1 MPTVFIPRETR
12 QGETRVAATPDS
24 VKRLIKLGLSVEVET
39 NAGRAA
45 SFSDAEYRTAGAKIV
60 STVKEGLETADIFA
74 KVNPPT
80 PAEVAMMKSGASF
93 IGHLWPVEA
102 LDLVKQMADLKI
114 DAFAMDA
121 IPRITRAQK
130 HDALSSQTNLA
141 GYKAVLIGAS
151 KLPKIFPMLMTAAG
165 TTKPARVVVLGAG
178 VAGLQAIATAKRLGA
193 IVEVSDV
200 RPEVKEQ
207 VQSLGGTYIEVKS
220 DENLSDAGGYAKEQ
234 TEEFKA
240 RQQQVLREHIVRA
253 DVVITTALIPYRPA
267 PVLIKADVVAE
278 MRRGSVIVDLA
289 AERGGNC
296 ELTKA
301 GETIVTENGVTVVG
315 ELNLPATLPVN
326 ASELYSKNVEN
337 VIEDAVKRNKE
348 NKGQFI
354 WDLGDEVVA
363 GALIV
368 KSGEVRHG
376 PTREKMGL
384 GPLPKPAEAETSA
397 A

>member
-12 QGETRVAATPDS
+12 PGETRVAATPDS
-24 VKRLIKLGLSVEVET
+24 VKRLIKLGMAVEIET

-45 SFSDAEYRTAGAKIV
+45 SFSDAEYRDAGAKII

-74 KVNPPT
+74 KVNVPT
-80 PAEVAMMKSGASF
+80 NAEVAMMKAGASV
-93 IGHLWPVEA
+93 IAHLWPVEN
-102 LDLVKQMADLKI
+102 LEVVKQMAERQI

-141 GYKAVLIGAS
+141 GYKAVLMAATR
-151 KLPKIFPMLMTAAG
+151 LPKIFPMLMTAAG
-165 TTKPARVVVLGAG
+165 TTKPARVVIIGAG

-207 VQSLGGTYIEVKS
+207 VQSLGATYIEVNS
-220 DENLSDAGGYAKEQ
+220 DENLSGAGGYAKEQ
-234 TEEFKA
+234 SDEFKKK
-240 RQQQVLREHIVRA
+240 QQAVLREHLVKA

-267 PVLIKADVVAE
+267 PVLIAADVVAD

-348 NKGQFI
+348 KKDRFI
-354 WDLGDEVVA
+354 WDLDDEVVA
-363 GALIV
+363 GALV
-368 KSGEVRHG
+368 VRAGEVRHG

-384 GPLPKPAEAETSA
+384 GPLPKPTEKASDA